1 MNWKQ
6 FDQNRWQ
13 FLKYGRREFRRA
25 LSKQVRQAT
34 QSLKDRGTD
43 ETLSSLNFIVD
54 EEPMYNAY
62 KRVYLRV
69 GGYFG
74 RETFRQYAKS
84 DTDPWVHAVLGWLED
99 KGAEKVS
106 AVTETTRTAI
116 RREIVKGVGDGLG
129 IDDIANNMRKAVG
142 GLKRAEL
149 IARTEIISASNLGS
163 LEGARSTGLPMRKI
177 WLSTPDGRTRLGH
190 LAANGQ
196 KVESLDSVFMVT
208 NPEGIS
214 QSLKYPGDIASGA
227 SPSNTINCRCAIG
240 YDPY

>member
-25 LSKQVRQAT
+25 LSKQVRQAA
-34 QSLKDRGTD
+34 QSLKDRGTE

-106 AVTETTRTAI
+106 AVTETTRSAI
-116 RREIVKGVGDGLG
+116 KREIVKGVGDGLG

-149 IARTEIISASNLGS
+149 IARTEIICASNLGS
-163 LEGARSTGLPMRKI
+163 LEGARSTGLPMKKK
-177 WLSTPDGRTRLGH
+177 WLSTPDGRTRGRNPEDRFNH
-190 LAANGQ
+190 TSV
-196 KVESLDSVFMVT
+196 KPVDTLDSLFIVSG
-208 NPEGIS
+208 EE
-214 QSLKYPGDIASGA
+214 LAYPGDGSHGA
-227 SPSNTINCRCAIG
+227 SLGNIIQCRCAIG
-240 YDPY
+240 YEPY